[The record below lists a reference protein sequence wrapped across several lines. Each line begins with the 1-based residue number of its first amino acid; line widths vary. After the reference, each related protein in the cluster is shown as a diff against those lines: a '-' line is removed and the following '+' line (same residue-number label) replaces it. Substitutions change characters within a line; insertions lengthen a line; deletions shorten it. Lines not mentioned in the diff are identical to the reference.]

1 MVIPFRGIYNSLQL
15 LYLRL
20 YNNDVRTV
28 ELMELQLKHR
38 VELLLEEERICLEQH
53 EKELAV
59 QRSRVLYLE
68 AVMVEPEFAEHAQW
82 SSKLPAVSEEC
93 EQEETW

>member
-53 EKELAV
+53 EKDLADLKFFTL
-59 QRSRVLYLE
+59 QL
-68 AVMVEPEFAEHAQW
+68 
-82 SSKLPAVSEEC
+82 
-93 EQEETW
+93 